1 MSNTRRD
8 PKTSPRPVILS
19 ADRQLCNAT
28 EGVGLIDNT
37 CVALLPFPA
46 VRAELLLRER
56 HQLDSKSFV
65 EMRVWRVPRSV
76 RASGHEF
83 KYSLAYVVE
92 GECVLRY
99 DNEAGKGDHI
109 HWADEDRSYNF
120 TTPEQLLADFWLD
133 VDTWRSK

>member
-1 MSNTRRD
+1 M
-8 PKTSPRPVILS
+8 K
-19 ADRQLCNAT
+19 
-28 EGVGLIDNT
+28 
-37 CVALLPFPA
+37 
-46 VRAELLLRER
+46 AELLLRER

-92 GECVLRY
+92 SECVLRY

-109 HWADEDRSYNF
+109 HWADEDRFYNF